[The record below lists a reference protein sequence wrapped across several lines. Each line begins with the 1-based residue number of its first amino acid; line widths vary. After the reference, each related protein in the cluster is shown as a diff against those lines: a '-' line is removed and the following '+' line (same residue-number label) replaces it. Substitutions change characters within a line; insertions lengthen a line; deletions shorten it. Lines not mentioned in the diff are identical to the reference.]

1 VKECIKSLEN
11 LEIELYSSEWA
22 LIEMIKALV
31 REFSYSKE
39 KANIIADRFRKKRK
53 IGKLMLHF
61 VDIDSSK
68 ACDFKQFFDYLKNQL
83 IEVKDVHLADAI
95 HSLIMSNNN
104 IDTILTTDTQFSVL
118 EKVTSIQPEVFV
130 KIKPKSKS

>member
-1 VKECIKSLEN
+1 
-11 LEIELYSSEWA
+11 
-22 LIEMIKALV
+22 MIKALV